1 MASEEGKTIMQQ
13 VRLTARQQEVVNIIT
28 DHIKTF
34 GYAPSVTEICKKT
47 GLSSTST
54 VHSHLV
60 KLEKK
65 GVIERRRNCPR
76 GIGVVQ
82 RQPTT
87 VVGTK
92 YLDALEELH
101 RLVMAE
107 CENYLVMAMARVID
121 DSDRGQVW

>member
-1 MASEEGKTIMQQ
+1 MQ
-13 VRLTARQQEVVNIIT
+13 A
-28 DHIKTF
+28 
-34 GYAPSVTEICKKT
+34 T
-47 GLSSTST
+47 GLTSTST

-65 GVIERRRNCPR
+65 GVIKRRKFSPR
-76 GIGVVQ
+76 GIGLVQ

-101 RLVMAE
+101 RLVCADV
-107 CENYLVMAMARVID
+107 ENYLVQTAVRVV
-121 DSDRGQVW
+121 SETKRGQVW